1 MERMTDLEIQL
12 MTRVQ
17 QLNGELNSSRHTE
30 EEILKK
36 TVSFFK
42 TVLHSERN
50 GEHVRVVSDDE
61 IDIARL
67 IDLYLKFMKQ

>member
-17 QLNGELNSSRHTE
+17 QLNGELNSSRHAE

-42 TVLHSERN
+42 TVLHSERDR
-50 GEHVRVVSDDE
+50 EHVRVVSDDE
-61 IDIARL
+61 IDITGL
-67 IDLYLKFMKQ
+67 IDLYLRFMKQ